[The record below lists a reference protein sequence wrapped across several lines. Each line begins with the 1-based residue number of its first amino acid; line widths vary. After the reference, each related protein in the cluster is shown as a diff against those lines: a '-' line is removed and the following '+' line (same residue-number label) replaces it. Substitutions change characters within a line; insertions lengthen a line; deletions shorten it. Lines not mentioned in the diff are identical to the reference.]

1 VNSTASRRGGRAA
14 PRRSPLPLILLVVC
28 LLAVASALS
37 VLAAS
42 AAGGANLI
50 LADAGQMVRVGGPIV
65 SMLTDIAGAM
75 TLGGAVLAG
84 WVLRVGEDRTRT
96 LTVVSVV
103 AGVWTLGQLLG
114 FILSYALATGQR
126 PTGAGFGSDL
136 SVFLGTDVG
145 VWLVIGLVLSAMTT
159 TLAVTGSSTGL
170 ARTVTIAAGL
180 GIFAKAMTGH
190 ASGGDSHEVATST
203 MLVHLLAVGV
213 WVGGMMV
220 LQLLPDRS
228 RDDRAVITGYS
239 RLALACWIA
248 LGLSGVWALAV
259 RMNTP
264 AEILTSAYVQI
275 GLAKAMLLVVLGV
288 IGAQQRR
295 VLADVA
301 HDLSRPYRR
310 LAALE
315 IVLMTLAVALAAAMS
330 SSPPPAA
337 VAGTPQSP
345 FELLSGYPLPQ
356 TPTLGA
362 MVTSWRP
369 EPFFLALA
377 AVLVLVW
384 WRPAAPTRARGGT
397 VRLLVSLALMLLVTN
412 GPTAVYARA
421 LTSAHLAE
429 HVLLLVV
436 VGPLLASAFAT
447 PTPWRQAVQRLG
459 RSSVGRWL
467 LPVATAVPT
476 LALAAV
482 YAWPVVIRLALE
494 THPGHLLLLVGS
506 GLCGVVTW
514 WTVPVVV
521 DAIAGARPAADA
533 GAARPDRADR
543 PGRAGRIAAVVTL
556 FAPVAALVACGL
568 VVVLGDTL
576 IAANWFG
583 ATGRSWRAD
592 ALADQRQGGMVVLVF
607 AVLELVGIAL
617 LVVRRPREGSE
628 DQRAGSDQREQG
640 SHVAS

>member
-1 VNSTASRRGGRAA
+1 VV
-14 PRRSPLPLILLVVC
+14 PRIVGTVVLLVV
-28 LLAVASALS
+28 ATILS

-42 AAGGANLI
+42 AAGGANLV
-50 LADAGQMVRVGGPIV
+50 LADAGALVRVGGPIV
-65 SMLTDIAGAM
+65 SLLTDLAGAM

-84 WVLRVGEDRTRT
+84 WVLTDGRDRTRT
-96 LTVVSVV
+96 LTVVAVM
-103 AGVWTLGQLLG
+103 AGAWTFGQLFG

-136 SVFLGTDVG
+136 AVFLGTDVG

-159 TLAVTGSSTGL
+159 TLAVTGSSTTL
-170 ARTVTIAAGL
+170 ARMVTFASGL

-190 ASGGDSHEVATST
+190 ASGGDTHEVATST

-220 LQLLPDRS
+220 LQVLPAHS
-228 RDDRAVITGYS
+228 RDDRGVIRGYS
-239 RLALACWIA
+239 RLALVCWIA

-264 AEILTSAYVQI
+264 AEILSSAYVQI
-275 GLAKAMLLVVLGV
+275 GLAKAMLLLVLGV

-315 IVLMTLAVALAAAMS
+315 IVLMTLAIALAAAMS

-345 FELLSGYPLPQ
+345 FELLSGYPLPSSP
-356 TPTLGA
+356 TPVTLL
-362 MVTSWRP
+362 TSWRP

-377 AVLVLVW
+377 AVLILVR
-384 WRPAAPTRARGGT
+384 WRPAAPRRTRAGT
-397 VRLLVSLALMLLVTN
+397 TGLLVGLGLMLLITN

-421 LTSAHLAE
+421 LTSAHLLE

-436 VGPLLASAFAT
+436 VGPLLARSF
-447 PTPWRQAVQRLG
+447 PIPDRWRRMVTAL
-459 RSSVGRWL
+459 SSSRAGRWL
-467 LPVATAVPT
+467 LPVLTAVPT
-476 LALAAV
+476 LALAAI

-494 THPGHLLLLVGS
+494 THPGHLMLLVGS
-506 GLCGVVTW
+506 GVCGMITTWTLTVVLEGAPARSGGT
-514 WTVPVVV
+514 TPAAGTERGTPVVGTGR
-521 DAIAGARPAADA
+521 GASTV
-533 GAARPDRADR
+533 GATGRLDRVL
-543 PGRAGRIAAVVTL
+543 RIIVVC
-556 FAPVAALVACGL
+556 APVAALVACGL

-583 ATGRSWRAD
+583 ATGRTWRAD
-592 ALADQRQGGMVVLVF
+592 ALVDQHQGGIVLLAM
-607 AVLELVGIAL
+607 AVLEVVGVLVLAAGPSTGGGRRRNCSP
-617 LVVRRPREGSE
+617 VVGSG
-628 DQRAGSDQREQG
+628 RSIR
-640 SHVAS
+640 H